1 MDSPLTGPP
10 KPSLFFFIFKLYN
23 IVLVLPN
30 NEYIST
36 AKKDFNAYISELNSL
51 YSKVKAVIST
61 FNSYD
66 DTIDGAKELIDEYIQ
81 KVELAESKEHVD
93 ELKVEFREAYDK
105 LNDKKSSGC
114 SFGVI
119 NFINLFAVISM
130 AIFVFKKK

>member
-1 MDSPLTGPP
+1 MND
-10 KPSLFFFIFKLYN
+10 
-23 IVLVLPN
+23 